1 VSVKHEV
8 LGKPMASLK
17 VTRLD
22 DNSATVNH
30 GHDVVEVVH
39 NTDLRNWRL
48 GSVHE
53 IAKGNS
59 GIIHRPFIMN
69 VKVVLQVSCVS
80 KGRLKHVKGSSEL
93 LGASHPSD
101 VPLRSIME
109 VCCAE
114 KLADKVRKA
123 IFLNSDKLPH
133 VHLLQGSIYKLE
145 VSMLVHIV
153 ECNIRLLGFTEG
165 SG

>member
-1 VSVKHEV
+1 
-8 LGKPMASLK
+8 
-17 VTRLD
+17 
-22 DNSATVNH
+22 
-30 GHDVVEVVH
+30 
-39 NTDLRNWRL
+39 
-48 GSVHE
+48 
-53 IAKGNS
+53 
-59 GIIHRPFIMN
+59 
-69 VKVVLQVSCVS
+69 
-80 KGRLKHVKGSSEL
+80 
-93 LGASHPSD
+93 
-101 VPLRSIME
+101 ME